1 MAEEYRKLYKE
12 EPQIEAIHAGVEC
25 GIMASKIDNL
35 DCVSFGPEILDIH
48 TPKERMS
55 ISSVERTWRLILNVL
70 ENLA

>member
-1 MAEEYRKLYKE
+1 
-12 EPQIEAIHAGVEC
+12 
-25 GIMASKIDNL
+25 MASKIDNL